1 MNDDQHLS
9 RVERRRR
16 ELERER
22 LTEQARL
29 DEQTRLEEDARHE
42 TPQHQGSVEDRF
54 TNDSNR
60 STDTEQGEHPFLNRQ
75 ADDARTAHA
84 SNKKAESKRKTS
96 KLRNRG
102 FSLPFGKKR
111 KAKPRRDER
120 REPVRDTREP
130 KRKDERRDAATA
142 APKEK
147 PRRRRWKGK
156 VLAILLLLALVAGY
170 MATSPVTFL
179 VMGSDARVGE
189 SLSGSRTDSLQL
201 MEFVPRSRTV
211 QNVSIPRDTYTAIP
225 CEPEREGDK
234 ITHAFAYGGADCT
247 VGAVEG
253 LTEASVDGQVVITFE
268 TFMELIDLVG
278 GVNVTATHSFSEK
291 GFNQTY
297 EYTEGVSYAMDGDM
311 ALAYARHRKTDTDGA
326 RSNRQTEVMSAVAD
340 KLASPTGWT
349 KIPATYR
356 FMKDEMGLEMNPL
369 QMASIGMT
377 MALQPQVDK
386 LQIEGE
392 DAYID
397 NVYYYQPTEASV
409 QAVRD
414 ALDLTMWGTVR

>member
-9 RVERRRR
+9 RVERRKR

-29 DEQTRLEEDARHE
+29 DEQARHE
-42 TPQHQGSVEDRF
+42 TPQHHGHVEDKF
-54 TNDSNR
+54 NNDSNR
-60 STDTEQGEHPFLNRQ
+60 PTDKGQGEHPFLNRSEETPSE
-75 ADDARTAHA
+75 R
-84 SNKKAESKRKTS
+84 KKKSLNVKKP
-96 KLRNRG
+96 KL
-102 FSLPFGKKR
+102 SLPFGKKR
-111 KAKPRRDER
+111 KSKPRRDER
-120 REPVRDTREP
+120 REPRQKTREP
-130 KRKDERRDAATA
+130 ERTHAKRETA

-147 PRRRRWKGK
+147 PRRRKWKGK
-156 VLAILLLLALVAGY
+156 LLLVLLLLMIGAGY
-170 MATSPVTFL
+170 MATRPVTFL

-377 MALQPQVDK
+377 MVLQPQVDK

>member
-9 RVERRRR
+9 RVERRKR

-22 LTEQARL
+22 LNEQAL
-29 DEQTRLEEDARHE
+29 LQEQTRHEAIDNRTTEENPEKSEPGRRAE
-42 TPQHQGSVEDRF
+42 AT
-54 TNDSNR
+54 
-60 STDTEQGEHPFLNRQ
+60 QGEHPFLNQ
-75 ADDARTAHA
+75 ADERSSEPTSAPK
-84 SNKKAESKRKTS
+84 KKARDVRKPKPKLKFPFGMKRKS
-96 KLRNRG
+96 
-102 FSLPFGKKR
+102 
-111 KAKPRRDER
+111 KPRREAR
-120 REPVRDTREP
+120 REPRRQTYEP
-130 KRKDERRDAATA
+130 ERNHVKHETA
-142 APKEK
+142 APKDK
-147 PRRRRWKGK
+147 PRRRKWKGK
-156 VLAILLLLALVAGY
+156 LLLVMLLILIGVGYLA
-170 MATSPVTFL
+170 TRPVTFL

-253 LTEASVDGQVVITFE
+253 LTETSVDGQVVITFE

-349 KIPATYR
+349 KLPATYR
-356 FMKDEMGLEMNPL
+356 FMKNEMGLEMNPL
-369 QMASIGMT
+369 QMASIGLT

-386 LQIEGE
+386 LQIEGQ

-409 QAVRD
+409 QAIRD
-414 ALDLTMWGTVR
+414 ALDLTIWGTVR

>member
-1 MNDDQHLS
+1 MSDDQHLS
-9 RVERRRR
+9 RVERRKR
-16 ELERER
+16 ELEREQDQ
-22 LTEQARL
+22 LNEQ
-29 DEQTRLEEDARHE
+29 ARHE
-42 TPQHQGSVEDRF
+42 TIHHQTNEEDLE
-54 TNDSNR
+54 R
-60 STDTEQGEHPFLNRQ
+60 SESGKQAEATQGEHPFLHR
-75 ADDARTAHA
+75 ADEQSSEPKKTARDIR
-84 SNKKAESKRKTS
+84 KSKRKP
-96 KLRNRG
+96 KLT
-102 FSLPFGKKR
+102 LPFGTKR
-111 KAKPRRDER
+111 KSKPRRDER
-120 REPVRDTREP
+120 REPRRQTREP
-130 KRKDERRDAATA
+130 ERNHVKHETA
-142 APKEK
+142 APKDK
-147 PRRRRWKGK
+147 PRRRKWKGK
-156 VLAILLLLALVAGY
+156 LLLVLLLILIGVGY
-170 MATSPVTFL
+170 MGTRPVTFL

-253 LTEASVDGQVVITFE
+253 LTETSVDGQVVITFE

-377 MALQPQVDK
+377 MVLQPQVDK

-397 NVYYYQPTEASV
+397 NIYYYQPTEASV
-409 QAVRD
+409 QAIRD

>member
-9 RVERRRR
+9 RVERRKR

-22 LTEQARL
+22 LSEEAQLNEQ
-29 DEQTRLEEDARHE
+29 ARHE
-42 TPQHQGSVEDRF
+42 TIDHQ
-54 TNDSNR
+54 TNEENPER
-60 STDTEQGEHPFLNRQ
+60 WETGRQGEATQGEHPFLNR
-75 ADDARTAHA
+75 AHEQ
-84 SNKKAESKRKTS
+84 SSEPKKKARDVRKPKA
-96 KLRNRG
+96 KLT
-102 FSLPFGKKR
+102 LPFGTKR
-111 KAKPRRDER
+111 KSKPRREER
-120 REPVRDTREP
+120 REPRRQTREP
-130 KRKDERRDAATA
+130 ERTHVKHEATTPKD
-142 APKEK
+142 K
-147 PRRRRWKGK
+147 PRRRKWKGK
-156 VLAILLLLALVAGY
+156 LLLVILLLLIGVGY
-170 MATSPVTFL
+170 MATRPVTFL

-247 VGAVEG
+247 VGAIEG
-253 LTEASVDGQVVITFE
+253 LTETSVDGQVVITFE

-377 MALQPQVDK
+377 MVLQPQVDK

-409 QAVRD
+409 QAIRD

>member
-9 RVERRRR
+9 RVERRKR
-16 ELERER
+16 ELELER
-22 LTEQARL
+22 LQEQAQS
-29 DEQTRLEEDARHE
+29 DEKMRNEDTNSQSNEKNLERNE
-42 TPQHQGSVEDRF
+42 THRRVE
-54 TNDSNR
+54 
-60 STDTEQGEHPFLNRQ
+60 TEQGEHPFLNRL
-75 ADDARTAHA
+75 DESPSER
-84 SNKKAESKRKTS
+84 NKKSRPLKKPRLRLSLGNKRK
-96 KLRNRG
+96 
-102 FSLPFGKKR
+102 P
-111 KAKPRRDER
+111 KPRRDER
-120 REPVRDTREP
+120 REPKQKTREP
-130 KRKDERRDAATA
+130 ERTHAKQETTTPKD
-142 APKEK
+142 K
-147 PRRRRWKGK
+147 PRRRKWKGK
-156 VLAILLLLALVAGY
+156 WLLVLLLLMIGAGY

-253 LTEASVDGQVVITFE
+253 LTEASIDGQVVITFE

-291 GFNQTY
+291 GFKQTY

-311 ALAYARHRKTDTDGA
+311 ALAYARHRKSDTDGA

-340 KLASPTGWT
+340 KLASPVGWT
-349 KIPATYR
+349 KIPSTYR
-356 FMKDEMGLEMNPL
+356 FMKNEMGLEMNPL
-369 QMASIGMT
+369 QMASIGLT

-397 NVYYYQPTEASV
+397 NVYYYQPNETSV

-414 ALDLTMWGTVR
+414 AFDLTMWGTVR

>member
-9 RVERRRR
+9 RVERRKR

-22 LTEQARL
+22 LSEEAQLNEQ
-29 DEQTRLEEDARHE
+29 ARHE
-42 TPQHQGSVEDRF
+42 TIDHQ
-54 TNDSNR
+54 TNEENPER
-60 STDTEQGEHPFLNRQ
+60 WETGRQAETTQGEHPFLNR
-75 ADDARTAHA
+75 AHEQ
-84 SNKKAESKRKTS
+84 SSEPKKKARDVRKPKA
-96 KLRNRG
+96 KLP
-102 FSLPFGKKR
+102 LPFGTKR
-111 KAKPRRDER
+111 KSKPRREER
-120 REPVRDTREP
+120 REPRRQTREP
-130 KRKDERRDAATA
+130 ERTHVKHETT
-142 APKEK
+142 APKDK
-147 PRRRRWKGK
+147 PRRRKWKGK
-156 VLAILLLLALVAGY
+156 LLLVILLLLIGVGY
-170 MATSPVTFL
+170 MATRPVTFL

-253 LTEASVDGQVVITFE
+253 LTETSVDGQVVITFE

-409 QAVRD
+409 QAIRD

>member
-9 RVERRRR
+9 RVERRKR

-22 LTEQARL
+22 LSEEAQLNEQ
-29 DEQTRLEEDARHE
+29 ARHE
-42 TPQHQGSVEDRF
+42 TINHQ
-54 TNDSNR
+54 TNEENPER
-60 STDTEQGEHPFLNRQ
+60 WETGRQAEATQGEHPFLNRANEQ
-75 ADDARTAHA
+75 
-84 SNKKAESKRKTS
+84 SSEPKKKARDVRKPKA
-96 KLRNRG
+96 KLT
-102 FSLPFGKKR
+102 LPFGTKR
-111 KAKPRRDER
+111 KSKPLREER
-120 REPVRDTREP
+120 REPRRQTREP
-130 KRKDERRDAATA
+130 ERTHVKHEATA
-142 APKEK
+142 PKDK
-147 PRRRRWKGK
+147 PRRRKWKGK
-156 VLAILLLLALVAGY
+156 LLLVMLLLLIGVGY
-170 MATSPVTFL
+170 MATRPVTFL

-253 LTEASVDGQVVITFE
+253 LTETSVDGQVVITFE

-377 MALQPQVDK
+377 MVLQPQVDK

-409 QAVRD
+409 QAIRD

>member
-9 RVERRRR
+9 RVERRKR

-29 DEQTRLEEDARHE
+29 DEQARHE
-42 TPQHQGSVEDRF
+42 TPQHHGHVEDKF
-54 TNDSNR
+54 NNDSNR
-60 STDTEQGEHPFLNRQ
+60 PTDKGQGEHPFLNRSEETPSE
-75 ADDARTAHA
+75 R
-84 SNKKAESKRKTS
+84 KKKSLNVKKP
-96 KLRNRG
+96 KL
-102 FSLPFGKKR
+102 SLPFGKKR
-111 KAKPRRDER
+111 KSKPRRDER
-120 REPVRDTREP
+120 REPRQKIREP
-130 KRKDERRDAATA
+130 ERTHAKRETA

-147 PRRRRWKGK
+147 PRRRKWKGK
-156 VLAILLLLALVAGY
+156 LLLVLLLLMIGAGY
-170 MATSPVTFL
+170 MATRPVTFL

-253 LTEASVDGQVVITFE
+253 LTEASVDGQVIITFE

-377 MALQPQVDK
+377 MVLQPQVDK

-414 ALDLTMWGTVR
+414 ALNLTMWGTVR

>member
-9 RVERRRR
+9 RVERRKR

-22 LTEQARL
+22 LSEEAQLNEQ
-29 DEQTRLEEDARHE
+29 ARHE
-42 TPQHQGSVEDRF
+42 TIDHQ
-54 TNDSNR
+54 TNEENPER
-60 STDTEQGEHPFLNRQ
+60 WETGRQAEATQGEHPFLNRANEQ
-75 ADDARTAHA
+75 
-84 SNKKAESKRKTS
+84 SSEPKKKARDVRKPKA
-96 KLRNRG
+96 KLT
-102 FSLPFGKKR
+102 LPFGTKR
-111 KAKPRRDER
+111 KSKPLREER
-120 REPVRDTREP
+120 REPRRQTREP
-130 KRKDERRDAATA
+130 ERTHVKHEATA
-142 APKEK
+142 PKDK
-147 PRRRRWKGK
+147 PRRRKWKGK
-156 VLAILLLLALVAGY
+156 LLLVILLLLIGVGY
-170 MATSPVTFL
+170 MATRPVTFL

-253 LTEASVDGQVVITFE
+253 LTETSVDGQVVITFE

-326 RSNRQTEVMSAVAD
+326 RSNRQTEVMSAVAE

-377 MALQPQVDK
+377 MVLQPQVDK

-409 QAVRD
+409 QAIRD

>member
-1 MNDDQHLS
+1 MSDDQYLS
-9 RVERRRR
+9 RVERRKR
-16 ELERER
+16 ELEREQAQ
-22 LTEQARL
+22 LNEQ
-29 DEQTRLEEDARHE
+29 ARHE
-42 TPQHQGSVEDRF
+42 TIHHQTNEEDLE
-54 TNDSNR
+54 R
-60 STDTEQGEHPFLNRQ
+60 SESGKQAEATQGEHPFLHR
-75 ADDARTAHA
+75 ADEQSSEPKKTARDI
-84 SNKKAESKRKTS
+84 RKS
-96 KLRNRG
+96 KLKPKLT
-102 FSLPFGKKR
+102 LPFGTKR
-111 KAKPRRDER
+111 KSKPRRDER
-120 REPVRDTREP
+120 REPRRQTREP
-130 KRKDERRDAATA
+130 ERNHVKHETA
-142 APKEK
+142 APKDK
-147 PRRRRWKGK
+147 PRRRKWKGK
-156 VLAILLLLALVAGY
+156 LLLVLLLILIGVGY
-170 MATSPVTFL
+170 MGTRPVTFL

-253 LTEASVDGQVVITFE
+253 LTETSVDGQVVITFE

-377 MALQPQVDK
+377 MVLQPQVDK

-397 NVYYYQPTEASV
+397 NIYYYQPTEASV
-409 QAVRD
+409 QAIRD